1 MRSYR
6 RILFMSVLTTLALLL
21 ILPAAPPQQHT
32 KPLSENDIIDLLKR
46 QVSSQ
51 SIEETARGAGIS
63 FEMTAEVEKEL
74 REAGATDSLIKTL
87 RELYLHLSFLM
98 IEATPGDAQVFIDG
112 DFVAR
117 TSPEGRLKV
126 ATRVT
131 GTHQV
136 RLWLEGYHEFVQSV
150 DFKPGQTVT
159 VTAKLESLPPAQR
172 PTLGPQTAPTLG
184 PPTGPSVPGA
194 RSSST
199 TDPRKLLAIRTVF
212 IEAMDNGLS
221 EKLMESLS
229 RVGRFRV
236 VAQRNE
242 ADAVLRG
249 SCFDSHRLRAVHS
262 EVFLND
268 RHNGAS
274 IWQDNVRV
282 PFNPPPLAT
291 AVDATAA
298 AILQHLTAS
307 ISEAER
313 RF

>member
-1 MRSYR
+1 
-6 RILFMSVLTTLALLL
+6 
-21 ILPAAPPQQHT
+21 
-32 KPLSENDIIDLLKR
+32 
-46 QVSSQ
+46 
-51 SIEETARGAGIS
+51 
-63 FEMTAEVEKEL
+63 
-74 REAGATDSLIKTL
+74 
-87 RELYLHLSFLM
+87 M

-117 TSPEGRLKV
+117 TTPEGRLKV

-136 RLWLEGYHEFVQSV
+136 RLWLEAHREYVQSV

-159 VTAKLESLPPAQR
+159 VTAKLEPSPVER
-172 PTLGPQTAPTLG
+172 PTLGQQPAPTLG
-184 PPTGPSVPGA
+184 PSTAPSLGRA

-212 IEAMDNGLS
+212 IEAIDNGLS
-221 EKLMESLS
+221 EKLAESLV
-229 RVGRFRV
+229 RLGRFRV
-236 VAQRNE
+236 AAQRNE

-268 RHNGAS
+268 RHSGSS
-274 IWQDNVRV
+274 IWQDNVRM
-282 PFNPPPLAT
+282 PFNPPPLSK

-298 AILQHLTAS
+298 AILQHLSES
-307 ISEAER
+307 ILEAER